1 MVQKYL
7 KKKLLCVYKKYIY
20 YFFFLIRCG
29 ILCGCK
35 IYRIYQFIHVDRKCK
50 DLYQGEVKGA
60 PLELISDPIYSTI
73 HAAKIISRPFIVA
86 GQNAIG
92 HERFLNL
99 KP

>member
-1 MVQKYL
+1 MVQKISKEKAFVRL
-7 KKKLLCVYKKYIY
+7 QEIYIL
-20 YFFFLIRCG
+20 FFFLIRCG